1 MTQGTCSYGTKSTA
15 KRRSSAALY
24 YFPADPRV
32 VSAALTLILCAL
44 YLPTSSKRVLVP
56 PNAAVSTEISDTP
69 ATTAT
74 HPSHP
79 GYLPL
84 KGRTIA
90 QSERWCSF
98 TSGS

>member
-1 MTQGTCSYGTKSTA
+1 M
-15 KRRSSAALY
+15 
-24 YFPADPRV
+24 
-32 VSAALTLILCAL
+32 
-44 YLPTSSKRVLVP
+44 LVP
-56 PNAAVSTEISDTP
+56 PNAAVSTGISNTP

-90 QSERWCSF
+90 QSERWVLVHL
-98 TSGS
+98 GSVTLGRHVRYDMC

>member
-1 MTQGTCSYGTKSTA
+1 M
-15 KRRSSAALY
+15 
-24 YFPADPRV
+24 
-32 VSAALTLILCAL
+32 
-44 YLPTSSKRVLVP
+44 LVP

-90 QSERWCSF
+90 QRERWCSF